1 MSITGPRILDKPLT
15 GCIISTGEATDGT
28 ATLTG
33 GTGWESLDGQTFV
46 NRTYF
51 DISGYHLEQL
61 TTFIQAVTVQEEFG
75 PYGLN
80 PSYIVDIVS
89 IQSLEDID
97 ITNAHITRAVSTHDL
112 PGFPLSLYNMEQVL
126 YARNRNYAPAVAVGV
141 PPVQTLALR
150 DVSTWGTGTASAG
163 AKLYITRIVYTSTN
177 ALEHQG
183 VIIPPCNFVVA
194 LVVAEEKESSWM
206 MNYRRS
212 YEQEPR

>member
-1 MSITGPRILDKPLT
+1 MSITGPRILDKSLT
-15 GCIISTGEATDGT
+15 GCQITTGESVGT

-33 GTGWESLDGQTFV
+33 GTGWDSLDGQTFV

-89 IQSLEDID
+89 IQSIDDADIMA
-97 ITNAHITRAVSTHDL
+97 AHITRSTSLDDL
-112 PGFPLSLYNMEQVL
+112 PGFPISEFNMEQIL
-126 YARNRNYAPAVAVGV
+126 YARNRNYATSVVNVGSPQV
-141 PPVQTLALR
+141 VGLK

-163 AKLYITRIVYTSTN
+163 AKLYVTRIVYTDT
-177 ALEHQG
+177 AAAPHQA
-183 VIIPPCNFVVA
+183 ILIPPCNYVIA
-194 LVVAEEKESSWM
+194 LVVAEEDESKWM

>member
-15 GCIISTGEATDGT
+15 GCLITTGESPGI
-28 ATLTG
+28 ATLSG
-33 GTGWESLDGQTFV
+33 GSNWETLDPQTFV
-46 NRTYF
+46 NRSYF

-89 IQSLEDID
+89 IQSLEDDD
-97 ITNAHITRAVSTHDL
+97 ITDAHITRAGSDGDL
-112 PGFPLSLYNMEQVL
+112 PGFPLSEYNMEQVI
-126 YARNRNYAPAVAVGV
+126 YARNRNFATSVVNVGSPQV
-141 PPVQTLALR
+141 VGLKN
-150 DVSTWGTGTASAG
+150 VSTWGTGTASAG
-163 AKLYITRIVYTSTN
+163 AKLYITRIVYTNTD
-177 ALEHQG
+177 ALANQA
-183 VIIPPCNFVVA
+183 IIVPPCNFVVA
-194 LVVAEEKESSWM
+194 LVVSEEKESSWM